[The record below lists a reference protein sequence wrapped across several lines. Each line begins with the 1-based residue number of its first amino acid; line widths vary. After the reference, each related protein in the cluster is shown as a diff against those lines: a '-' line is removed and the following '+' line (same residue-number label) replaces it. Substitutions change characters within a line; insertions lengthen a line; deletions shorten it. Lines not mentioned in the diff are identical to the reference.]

1 MSYTS
6 YQTNE
11 NPVTPLINMLQL
23 ISLPVLS
30 FGVVTPFCMMTGHGV
45 LASFLI
51 GWASGLAAM
60 IVLIAVVHL
69 IYTFRTTRAAQ
80 TQTETLVSGW
90 MKDAQADR
98 EELLF
103 VAWDIDAI
111 ADRLDAAQRNRKDS
125 VYA

>member
-60 IVLIAVVHL
+60 IALIGVVHL

-80 TQTETLVSGW
+80 TQTLVSDW

-103 VAWDIDAI
+103 VAWDIDAT
-111 ADRLDAAQRNRKDS
+111 ADRLDAAQRNRKDPI
-125 VYA
+125 YA

>member
-60 IVLIAVVHL
+60 IALIGVVHL
-69 IYTFRTTRAAQ
+69 IYTFRTTRAEQ
-80 TQTETLVSGW
+80 TQTLVSDW

-103 VAWDIDAI
+103 VAWDIDAT
-111 ADRLDAAQRNRKDS
+111 ADRLDAAQRNRKDPI
-125 VYA
+125 YA